1 MNKTLLALGA
11 ALVAALPLPAAAQAA
26 AAYPSQP
33 IRMIVAFPPGA
44 ANDFLARTIGQ
55 KLTEE
60 WKQSVVVENRPG
72 ASGIIGGDL
81 VAKAAPDGY
90 TLLLTSVTNVI
101 LPSLN
106 STMPFDPIRDFTP
119 VALVALGPLLF
130 VANPSVPAN
139 TVGEFIALAKA
150 QPGKLSYGTAGSGT
164 SVHIAVEMFKKQAGV
179 DIVHVPYKGSSPAM
193 MDLIAGQTQMMMD
206 VLPSALPQVR
216 AGKLKVIAVTGSKRL
231 AELPDVPTVSESGL
245 PGFDVAAWWGV
256 VGPTGMP
263 PAIVEK
269 LNAAVNEFLRTDEA
283 RKRFGFLGFRTLGGP
298 PGQLAQRMTDDH
310 TLWAKVIKDANIK
323 LNGKK

>member
-11 ALVAALPLPAAAQAA
+11 ALVAALPLPVAAQAA

-256 VGPTGMP
+256 VGPKGMP

-269 LNAAVNEFLRTDEA
+269 LNATINRIVAQPDMRAAFAGRGLETVTTTPAEFERVMRADEA
-283 RKRFGFLGFRTLGGP
+283 RFGAVVREVG
-298 PGQLAQRMTDDH
+298 
-310 TLWAKVIKDANIK
+310 IKAE
-323 LNGKK
+323 

>member
-1 MNKTLLALGA
+1 MRNALHACFA
-11 ALVAALPLPAAAQAA
+11 ALVAVTPLPAAAQAP
-26 AAYPSQP
+26 AYPSQP
-33 IRMIVAFPPGA
+33 IRMVVAFPPGA

-55 KLTEE
+55 KLSEE
-60 WKQSVVVENRPG
+60 WKQPVIVENRPG

-81 VAKAAPDGY
+81 VAKAPADGY

-106 STMPFDPIRDFTP
+106 PTMPFDPIKDFTP

-139 TVGEFIALAKA
+139 TVAEFIALAKS
-150 QPGKLSYGTAGSGT
+150 QPGKLSYGTAGNGT

-206 VLPSALPQVR
+206 VLPSALPQVK

-256 VGPTGMP
+256 VGPKGLP

-269 LNAAVNEFLRTDEA
+269 LNTTINRINAQPEMRQAFAGRGLETVTTTPAEFERVMRADEA
-283 RKRFGFLGFRTLGGP
+283 RFGAVVREVG
-298 PGQLAQRMTDDH
+298 
-310 TLWAKVIKDANIK
+310 IKAD
-323 LNGKK
+323 